1 MAEPST
7 AHPLSTAEFPAP
19 TREQWL
25 ALVRGVLKGGD
36 FDKVLTGRTADGL
49 RIEPLYDSAQAS
61 PVPGR
66 APGAAWTVIQRID
79 HPDPEAANRQALED
93 LQNGAGGLQLVFAGA
108 QGAHGFGLPDAS
120 AATLDAVL
128 AGIHLDA
135 GIRLE
140 LDLSFAC
147 KDAPENLVARILAE
161 GIPPSAVD
169 IAFGYDPLGQFA
181 ALGGAPVG
189 WDEFAPMFADLAAS
203 IAARGFTGPIA
214 AADGRIV
221 HAAGGSEAQELAW
234 VLASALAYW
243 RALEAHGVPPQEGR
257 RMIGFRLAGDAD
269 QFLTLAK
276 TRALRRLWARI
287 EEASGLTPRP
297 IRLHVETA
305 WRMATRRDPWV
316 NLLRATTAVFAAGV
330 AGADS
335 IAVQPFTQALGLP
348 DAFARRL
355 ARNTQLVLLEE
366 SNLARVADPAAGSG
380 AMEALTGE
388 LAAAA
393 WGLLQETEKAGGLYA
408 ALAEGGVQREVAR
421 VAAERARAIARR
433 KEKLTGTS
441 EFPAIGEQ
449 PVAVLAPLP
458 RSPGVRPAWPIAVAP
473 LAPHRIAEPFE
484 ALRDA
489 ADAAPGGRPVVFLAP
504 LGPVA
509 AFTARATFAKNLFE
523 AGGLAAPL
531 GDGWP
536 KGGGTDIDALV
547 ADFRASG
554 ARIACLC
561 SSDEVYASEAGAVAG
576 ALKAAGAS
584 AVWLAGRPGEHEA
597 AWRDA
602 GIETYAFA
610 GCDVLDALRTAH
622 RQLGLDG

>member
-7 AHPLSTAEFPAP
+7 AHPLSTAEFPAAR
-19 TREQWL
+19 REQWL
-25 ALVRGVLKGGD
+25 ALVQGVLKGAD
-36 FDKVLTGRTADGL
+36 FAKVLTARTADGL
-49 RIEPLYDSAQAS
+49 RIEPLYETAAVSSA
-61 PVPGR
+61 PGR
-66 APGAAWTVIQRID
+66 APGAPWTVMQRID

-93 LQNGAGGLQLVFAGA
+93 LQNGASGLQLVFAGA
-108 QGAHGFGLPDAS
+108 HGAHGFGLPDGS

-147 KDAPENLVARILAE
+147 KEAPENLVARILAE

-169 IAFGYDPLGQFA
+169 IAFGYDPLGQIA
-181 ALGGAPVG
+181 AMGGTPIG
-189 WDEFAPMFADLAAS
+189 WDQLGPFFAELAGS
-203 IAARGFTGPIA
+203 IAAKGFTSPIA
-214 AADGRIV
+214 TADGRIV

-243 RALEAHGVPPQEGR
+243 RALDAGGVPLEDGR

-330 AGADS
+330 GGADG
-335 IAVQPFTQALGLP
+335 ITVQPFTQALGLP

-380 AMEALTGE
+380 AMEALTTE
-388 LAAAA
+388 LSGAA
-393 WGLLQETEKAGGLYA
+393 WALLQKTEKQGGLYA
-408 ALAEGGVQREVAR
+408 VLVDGSFQREVAK
-421 VAAERARAIARR
+421 VAAERAKAVARR

-441 EFPAIGEQ
+441 EFPAIDEQ
-449 PVAVLAPLP
+449 PVSVLAPLP
-458 RSPGVRPAWPIAVAP
+458 SRTGARAALPISIEP
-473 LAPHRIAEPFE
+473 LVPHRTAEPFE

-489 ADAAPGGRPVVFLAP
+489 AEAAEGGRPSVFLAP

-523 AGGLAAPL
+523 AGGLGAPV

-536 KGGGTDIDALV
+536 KGAGTDIDALL
-547 ADFRASG
+547 AAFKASG

-561 SSDEVYASEAGAVAG
+561 SSDEVYAAEAATVAK
-576 ALKAAGAS
+576 ALKAAGAT

-597 AWRDA
+597 AWREA
-602 GIETYAFA
+602 GIDAYAFA
-610 GCDVLDALRTAH
+610 GCDVLDALRKAH
-622 RQLGLDG
+622 SQLGLAA